1 MSPVTSKM
9 ESLRVDIHWLALL
22 WDFSL
27 AYIAAAFPSSD
38 WGPVSSPCSLSSHLP
53 PQGLLFP
60 LCQEPQI
67 MPPFKSLCVRH
78 SHCPLPPFPNILG
91 HLPHSSK
98 HGSQAVDR
106 NRHMWALM
114 SPGHCGQW
122 LNLAFLVAQ
131 VSWRNSYLLPTEEE
145 TEISATPIT

>member
-1 MSPVTSKM
+1 M
-9 ESLRVDIHWLALL
+9 ESLWGDIHWPALL

-27 AYIAAAFPSSD
+27 AYIAATFPSD
-38 WGPVSSPCSLSSHLP
+38 WGPVSSPFPPSLLLWRWYSPH
-53 PQGLLFP
+53 GLLFP
-60 LCQEPQI
+60 LCQEPQR
-67 MPPFKSLCVRH
+67 MPPFKSLCVRY
-78 SHCPLPPFPNILG
+78 SHCPLPPFPNILW

-98 HGSQAVDR
+98 YGSQALDR
-106 NRHMWALM
+106 SRHMWALM

>member
-1 MSPVTSKM
+1 M
-9 ESLRVDIHWLALL
+9 L
-22 WDFSL
+22 
-27 AYIAAAFPSSD
+27 
-38 WGPVSSPCSLSSHLP
+38 
-53 PQGLLFP
+53 
-60 LCQEPQI
+60 
-67 MPPFKSLCVRH
+67 PPFKSLCVRH
-78 SHCPLPPFPNILG
+78 PHCPLPPPFPNILW

-98 HGSQAVDR
+98 HGSQALDR

-145 TEISATPIT
+145 TEMSATPVT